1 MCDTLV
7 CLTSSGVLFAKNS
20 DRDPNEAQ
28 TLRWFPGQSH
38 DVGADLRCTFSTI
51 SQVEH
56 THAVVLSQ
64 PWWMWGAEMGAN
76 EHGLVIGNEAVFSR
90 GAPRAS
96 TGSELL
102 GMDLVRLALERA
114 RTAEEAA
121 GVIVALL
128 ETHGQG
134 GPCSW
139 EHPRFTYD
147 NSFLIADPSGAL
159 VLETAGRAW
168 ASERVAGRGRSI
180 SNGYTIGSFGRHYA
194 DRAREQVGRASSRRA
209 RTQAAVARAQSP
221 GDLFAALREHE
232 VAAPKYNA
240 VSGAL
245 GAPCAHAGGAVTSTQ
260 STASWVADL
269 RDASTPVHWATAT
282 SAPCTST
289 FFPFTVDE
297 SASDLAALADE
308 GAAPLRNVHDS
319 AHRWWRHE
327 RLHRLV
333 LRDPSAAMA
342 RFRPERDRIEAGWL
356 AESGGQ
362 RPGIREALA
371 TIDEAES
378 RWYAELL
385 AMALPERRPSWLRA
399 LWSRLDGA
407 AHLPEHRNGPSGVG
421 AR

>member
-7 CLTSSGVLFAKNS
+7 SLTSDGVLFAKNS
-20 DRDPNEAQ
+20 DRDANEAQ
-28 TLRWFPGQSH
+28 SLRWHPAQSH
-38 DVGADLRCTFSTI
+38 APGAVVRCTNSSI
-51 SQVEH
+51 PQVSQ
-56 THAVVLSQ
+56 THAMVLSQ

-90 GAPRAS
+90 GAPRPS

-114 RTAEEAA
+114 ASAEGAA
-121 GVIVALL
+121 GIIVDLL
-128 ETHGQG
+128 EKHGQG
-134 GPCSW
+134 GSCSW

-147 NSFLIADPSGAL
+147 NSFLLADASGAI

-168 ASERVAGRGRSI
+168 ASERVSGRGRSI
-180 SNGYTIGSFGRHYA
+180 SNGYTITSFARRYA
-194 DRAREQVGRASSRRA
+194 DRAREQVGRAAARRQ
-209 RTQAAVARAQSP
+209 RTQTAAARAHGP
-221 GDLFAALREHE
+221 TDLFSALREHE
-232 VAAPKYNA
+232 AAAPRYNP

-269 RDASTPVHWATAT
+269 RAAPVHWVTGT

-289 FFPFTVDE
+289 FFPLVVDD
-297 SASDLAALADE
+297 SAAELSALTTA
-308 GAAPLRNVHDS
+308 GAAPLRNVHD
-319 AHRWWRHE
+319 ADHRWWRHE

-342 RFRPERDRIEAGWL
+342 RFRPERDRIEAAWVAAPA
-356 AESGGQ
+356 AE
-362 RPGIREALA
+362 RLGIREALA
-371 TIDEAES
+371 TIDQAES

-385 AMALPERRPSWLRA
+385 AMELPERRPSWLRA

-407 AHLPEHRNGPSGVG
+407 AHLPEHRIEELS
-421 AR
+421 